1 MRVRLEFKHVSR
13 SEILTLDAEKLMQAL
28 DSREEEQSSNTMIV
42 RLPHLPGPL
51 QDLNAR
57 TLQSV
62 VTAITKD
69 LSVDWSGEVP
79 TWWPQD
85 IPFCKPRTIPPSH
98 KGTLPNEV

>member
-1 MRVRLEFKHVSR
+1 MFTGDPRMT
-13 SEILTLDAEKLMQAL
+13 EILTLDAEKLMQAL
-28 DSREEEQSSNTMIV
+28 DSGEEEQSSNTTIV
-42 RLPHLPGPL
+42 HLPHLPGPL

-69 LSVDWSGEVP
+69 LSVDWSGEN
-79 TWWPQD
+79 WWPQD

-98 KGTLPNEV
+98 KGMLPNEV